1 MLLKLR
7 QSLMRPGRLH
17 RAIAIFFLLFSFTD
31 LVIADIFAP
40 QLCSEAA
47 AELPLACAK
56 VDDSEI
62 TFAKGTGPTA
72 VAGSSSS
79 EQPAQPSDFD
89 EDCFCCC
96 SHIIPSPH
104 INLAALNCLPQ
115 PGDPAMTSLPSSPPR
130 GTFHPP
136 RLS

>member
-17 RAIAIFFLLFSFTD
+17 RAVAIFFLIFTFTD
-31 LVIADIFAP
+31 LVVADMLAP

-47 AELPLACAK
+47 AGLPLGVANI
-56 VDDSEI
+56 DEPEI
-62 TFAKGTGPTA
+62 TSTKETGCS
-72 VAGSSSS
+72 VSS
-79 EQPAQPSDFD
+79 ERHSSERPAEPSDFD

-96 SHIIPSPH
+96 SHIIPSVC
-104 INLAALNCLPQ
+104 ISVAVLNSSPQ
-115 PGDPAMTSLPSSPPR
+115 PSDPTITSLPSSPLR
-130 GTFHPP
+130 DTFHPP